1 MLKQE
6 QFSDEE
12 LFEMLKWHFKTKEYI
27 ERGVKS
33 SCSSSVREY
42 LIGYIN
48 DYFHPT
54 TEQLN
59 RMAKRIADFHGI
71 ENFD

>member
-1 MLKQE
+1 MSKQSK
-6 QFSDEE
+6 FSDEE
-12 LFEMLKWHFKTKEYI
+12 LFEMLKWHFKTKKHI

-33 SCSSSVREY
+33 SGSPSVREY
-42 LIGYIN
+42 LIEYIN
-48 DYFHPT
+48 DYFCPT
-54 TEQLN
+54 TEQAN

>member
-1 MLKQE
+1 MLKRE

-12 LFEMLKWHFKTKEYI
+12 LFEMLKWHFKTKERI

-42 LIGYIN
+42 LIEYIN